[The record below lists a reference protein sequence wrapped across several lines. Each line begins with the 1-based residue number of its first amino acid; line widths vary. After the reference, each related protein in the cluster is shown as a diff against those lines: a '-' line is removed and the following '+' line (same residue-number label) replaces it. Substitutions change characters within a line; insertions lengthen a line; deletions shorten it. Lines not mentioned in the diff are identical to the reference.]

1 MEAVCVY
8 VRPEEYVN
16 DLKKVAEHWASFR
29 GAALACG
36 DEVVHVD
43 VYLGQGVHPQLGGVC
58 VH

>member
-43 VYLGQGVHPQLGGVC
+43 VYLGQGMHP
-58 VH
+58 